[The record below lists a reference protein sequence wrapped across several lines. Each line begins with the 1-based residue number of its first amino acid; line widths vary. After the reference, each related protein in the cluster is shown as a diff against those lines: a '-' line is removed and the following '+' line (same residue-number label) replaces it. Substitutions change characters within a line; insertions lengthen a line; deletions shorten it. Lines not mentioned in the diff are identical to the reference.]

1 MQRYKIYLIYTSRR
15 DFLPSHLLIA
25 RKQHIFRRLALKKM
39 QKSPKSAPWQCKIAQ
54 KSWKSVNFR
63 LFLPWKSVKNHPKT
77 PWKSVKN

>member
-54 KSWKSVNFR
+54 KSWKSV
-63 LFLPWKSVKNHPKT
+63 KNHPKT
-77 PWKSVKN
+77 PWKNVKN

>member
-25 RKQHIFRRLALKKM
+25 RKQYIFRRLALKKCRNR
-39 QKSPKSAPWQCKIAQ
+39 QNLHRGSAKQAQ

-63 LFLPWKSVKNHPKT
+63 LFLPWKSVKNHPKI
-77 PWKSVKN
+77 PWKNVKN